1 MSDLL
6 TVLTKIV
13 SILLV
18 PAVGTAIVYRHARDL
33 FGSFFKGFLV
43 YAIEAVGVRLF
54 VMYPVA
60 TTWKFIMHMKT
71 NDASV
76 DYLLF
81 AFISAVVLSYVFVVL
96 HKYFSVR
103 LNVEKDD
110 SHE

>member
-60 TTWKFIMHMKT
+60 RTWSFVMGKKV
-71 NDASV
+71 NDASIG
-76 DYLLF
+76 YLLF
-81 AFISAVVLSYVFVVL
+81 AFLTAVVLAYAFVVL
-96 HKYFSVR
+96 RKYFSVS
-103 LNVEKDD
+103 LKAEKDD